1 MYKNKCFKID
11 FFIAHRGAS
20 AIGPENTIASM
31 NLAKNHGSRW
41 IEVDVRFSKDKKLII
56 FHDESLQRIVKLD
69 ELIYEKNYKDLK
81 KYDVGSW
88 FNQSFKNEKIPTL
101 IEAIQFCNKFNINL
115 NIEIKP
121 HKDMDFLIG
130 SKVQEIIDKYWVLD
144 NMLLV
149 SSFSDKSLSKINEYN
164 KVKKMI
170 LLNGIPK
177 KENILNNL
185 NNYKY
190 IGIDAN
196 FIDKIIVDFLIS
208 IGKKVLVFTV
218 NDIVLA
224 RKLELWGVTSIFSDF
239 PLEIIKKK

>member
-1 MYKNKCFKID
+1 MYKNKFFKID

-170 LLNGIPK
+170 LLNGI
-177 KENILNNL
+177 L
-185 NNYKY
+185 
-190 IGIDAN
+190 
-196 FIDKIIVDFLIS
+196 
-208 IGKKVLVFTV
+208 
-218 NDIVLA
+218 
-224 RKLELWGVTSIFSDF
+224 
-239 PLEIIKKK
+239 